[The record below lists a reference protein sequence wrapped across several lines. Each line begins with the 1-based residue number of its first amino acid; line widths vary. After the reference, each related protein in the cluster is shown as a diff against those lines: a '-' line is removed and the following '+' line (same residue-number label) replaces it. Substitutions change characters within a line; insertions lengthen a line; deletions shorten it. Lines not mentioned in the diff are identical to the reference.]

1 MHLSQV
7 KKNLLFGF
15 LTALCLTT
23 IILGVSFVTTTMNM
37 GATGLL
43 PSFDWDIDSPVKLSN
58 QMLSR
63 SDFLYAMAVNV
74 GRALEDGGCI
84 FDIPYFNYSVNTVH
98 VWFNLEAENWLL
110 VYDAVGSSNLYD
122 TYYVIN
128 PDILV
133 NLPSALS
140 SDIQT
145 IDNLTDIT
153 ENYQELRQNL
163 VKENMTEY
171 DIVYFYQDGSII
183 RLLSFD
189 DVVFIQLN
197 RFTEYDSGYTHW
209 FGKVDDNFH
218 KIWYLGYMEE
228 QFPNYTV
235 AINQLLENF
244 FESQ

>member
-1 MHLSQV
+1 MRLSQV

-15 LTALCLTT
+15 LTALCLTLV
-23 IILGVSFVTTTMNM
+23 ILGVSLVTTTMNL
-37 GATGLL
+37 GETGLL
-43 PSFDWDIDSPVKLSN
+43 PPFDWDVDSPVKFSN

-98 VWFNLEAENWLL
+98 VWFNMEAENWLL
-110 VYDAVGSSNLYD
+110 VYDAVESDNLYD
-122 TYYVIN
+122 HYYVIN
-128 PDILV
+128 PEILYG
-133 NLPSALS
+133 LPSELS

-145 IDNLTDIT
+145 IENVTDIT
-153 ENYQELRQNL
+153 ENYQEVRQNI

-171 DIVYFYQDGSII
+171 SIVYFYQDGSII
-183 RLLSFD
+183 RLESFD
-189 DVVFIQLN
+189 NLVFIQLN

-209 FGKVDDNFH
+209 FGKVDEGFQ
-218 KIWYLGYMEE
+218 KKWYLGYMEE
-228 QFPNYTV
+228 QFPNYTL

-244 FESQ
+244 FGSQ